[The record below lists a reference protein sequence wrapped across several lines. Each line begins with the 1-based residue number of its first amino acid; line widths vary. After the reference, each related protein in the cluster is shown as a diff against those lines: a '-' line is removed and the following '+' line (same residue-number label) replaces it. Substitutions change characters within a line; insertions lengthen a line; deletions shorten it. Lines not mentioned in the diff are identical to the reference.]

1 MSDLVLPP
9 WAALPAAIFL
19 ICGGLLA
26 LIGSLGLLRMRTF
39 YERAHPPTMGT
50 TLGTGSILFAS
61 MLVSS
66 ALLHRPV
73 IHELLITLFV
83 LITSPVSS
91 MTLMR
96 AAVSRTRT
104 PVEKSPS

>member
-1 MSDLVLPP
+1 MSDL
-9 WAALPAAIFL
+9 ALPAWVAFPAAVLL

-26 LIGSLGLLRMRTF
+26 LIGSLGLLRMRSF
-39 YERAHPPTMGT
+39 YARMHPPTMGA
-50 TLGTGSILFAS
+50 TLGTGCVLLAS

-73 IHELLITLFV
+73 VHELLITLFV
-83 LITSPVSS
+83 LITAPVSA

-96 AAVSRTRT
+96 AAVSRTKT
-104 PVEKSPS
+104 PIDKSPG

>member
-1 MSDLVLPP
+1 MSEL
-9 WAALPAAIFL
+9 ALPWWVAFPAGFLL

-26 LIGSLGLLRMRTF
+26 LIGSLGLLRMRSF
-39 YERAHPPTMGT
+39 YARMHPPTMGT
-50 TLGTGSILFAS
+50 TLGTGCVLVAS

-73 IHELLITLFV
+73 IHEILITLFV
-83 LITSPVSS
+83 LLTSPVSA

-96 AAVSRTRT
+96 AAVSRTR
-104 PVEKSPS
+104 